1 MAPKGKK
8 GNKGK
13 PSLGDWG
20 SDGEEDS
27 STLDP
32 IAAAAKAD
40 SSTAEAASEDNPQ
53 AKQASGKQ
61 PKSKKGKKSKGKK
74 ALGDWS
80 DEENDVQSLPTAA
93 PVSATS
99 NEDSA
104 PGAVRKGSG
113 AAISFANLA
122 EEVGGSD
129 DDGAP
134 VDDNDEAAVDV
145 SEDES
150 VEPVCMDCYGCLI
163 ELCWF
168 PCVKKLQSEL
178 LEY

>member
-8 GNKGK
+8 GKKGK

-40 SSTAEAASEDNPQ
+40 SSAAEAASEENPQ
-53 AKQASGKQ
+53 AKQGSGKQ
-61 PKSKKGKKSKGKK
+61 PKSKKGKKAKGKK

-80 DEENDVQSLPTAA
+80 DEESDVQPLPTAA
-93 PVSATS
+93 AVSAS
-99 NEDSA
+99 SHEDSA
-104 PGAVRKGSG
+104 PGAVRTGSG
-113 AAISFANLA
+113 AAASFDNLPGEA
-122 EEVGGSD
+122 GGSD
-129 DDGAP
+129 DDASR
-134 VDDNDEAAVDV
+134 VDDGDDQADEAAVDV

-150 VEPVCMDCYGCLI
+150 IEPVRMSL
-163 ELCWF
+163 
-168 PCVKKLQSEL
+168 KKL
-178 LEY
+178 